1 MNQKMAAAIQSQ
13 LKHAEQTVPTLGN
26 YLNLLAKHAAS
37 VEQSEGVVETHAS
50 SNKVPSSASAQGME
64 DRNQGYG
71 TTSQDLDK
79 AKGVEEDSADETG
92 QVHLAKGKKTI
103 TTEDSGMPSLALG
116 DKNAAL
122 KFLRTD
128 SLKRRLATAGV

>member
-1 MNQKMAAAIQSQ
+1 MNQKMAAAIKTQ
-13 LKHAEQTVPTLGN
+13 LQHAEQSTPTLGN

-37 VEQSEGVVETHAS
+37 VDQGAVKEERASE
-50 SNKVPSSASAQGME
+50 NKMPSSASAQGME

-71 TTSQDLDK
+71 RNAKDLDD
-79 AKGVEEDSADETG
+79 AKGCQGGEETG

>member
-71 TTSQDLDK
+71 RNAKDLDD
-79 AKGVEEDSADETG
+79 AKGCQGGEETG

-128 SLKRRLATAGV
+128 SLKRRLVAAQA